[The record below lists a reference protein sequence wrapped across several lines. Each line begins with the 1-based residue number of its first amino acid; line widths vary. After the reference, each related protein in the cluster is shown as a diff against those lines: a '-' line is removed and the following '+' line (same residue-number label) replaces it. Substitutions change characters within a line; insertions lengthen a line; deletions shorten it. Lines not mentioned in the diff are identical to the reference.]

1 MDNKV
6 DVIVIGAGPSGISS
20 AITIARG
27 GKSVVVLDRGKNFGT
42 KNMFGGVVY
51 LKSIKDLL
59 PNSWQNAP
67 YERITGSHSWSFLT
81 DKSLISMNYK
91 NEEENEFGSASV
103 FRPAFDNWLVEE
115 AKKEGVYFAP
125 STVVRDLI
133 VEKGKVIGVKTDLEE
148 FYAPITIIAEGA
160 NSLLSEKLGLKKKN
174 DPKDIIV
181 GIKETYKLDSEI
193 IEERFNLKS
202 GKGSIMEFFGGLEDD
217 ILALGFLYTFKDNIA
232 LGLGVSLDDLSKK
245 KLTPYELLEK
255 LKSHPEIEKLIK
267 DGEISEYSAHLI
279 PDGGYK
285 KIPQIYSNGVMLVG
299 DACGF
304 LNPLHFEGTNLAIY
318 SGIYA
323 GETALLAL
331 QKNDF
336 SKKTLCEYKKKF
348 EKSFMKQDLRS
359 YQNLFKLAYNKKKAI
374 FIEYPKLMEQF
385 FEMFTNADS
394 TPKKLHYRKFIFKSA
409 LPRIFKDCLQFAKT
423 LFEVLK

>member
-27 GKSVVVLDRGKNFGT
+27 GKKVVVIERAKNFGT

-51 LKSIKDLL
+51 LKSIRDLL
-59 PNSWQNAP
+59 PDSWQNAP
-67 YERITGSHSWSFLT
+67 YERMTSNHAWSFLT
-81 DKSLISMNYK
+81 ENSLISMNYK
-91 NEEENEFGSASV
+91 NESENEFGSASV
-103 FRPAFDNWLVEE
+103 FRPKFDEWLVNE

-133 VEKGKVIGVKTDLEE
+133 LENGKVVGVKTDLED
-148 FYAPITIIAEGA
+148 FYAPLTIIAEGA

-181 GIKETYKLDSEI
+181 GIKETYKLDSKI
-193 IEERFNLKS
+193 IEERFNLAEN
-202 GKGSIMEFFGGLEDD
+202 KGSIMEFFGGLGDD
-217 ILALGFLYTFKDNIA
+217 ILALGFLYTFKDNVA

-245 KLTPYELLEK
+245 KLTPYELLER
-255 LKSHPEIEKLIK
+255 LKAHPEIKKLIQG
-267 DGEISEYSAHLI
+267 GEISEYSAHLI

-285 KIPQIYSNGVMLVG
+285 KIPKIYSNGVMLVG

-336 SKKTLCEYKKKF
+336 SEKILCDYKKKF
-348 EKSFMKQDLRS
+348 DKSFMKQDLKS

-409 LPRIFKDCLQFAKT
+409 LPRILKDCLQFAKT